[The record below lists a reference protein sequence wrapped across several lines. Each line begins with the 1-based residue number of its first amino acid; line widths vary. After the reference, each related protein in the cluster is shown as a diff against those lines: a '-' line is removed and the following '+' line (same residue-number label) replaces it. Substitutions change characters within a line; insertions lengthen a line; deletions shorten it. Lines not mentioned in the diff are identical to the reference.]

1 MSSPGI
7 STWSRHRN
15 NVSSS
20 GCVGENFAF
29 RDSRFSGAKSTDPR
43 KEWKT
48 CRKKV
53 PSKSSRQISM
63 KSPSTDARRKLNEMN
78 VLNRWLEKVGL
89 EDYYD
94 KFKRERITLREVHS
108 LDEKDL
114 KKLGLPMG
122 ARKRFIENAKDLKF
136 GREPP
141 NEYLCPI
148 TMMLM
153 AEPVLL
159 SDGFTYEKS
168 AIENWLKEHNKSPM
182 TNGMLESTVLTPNR
196 QLKKLIDDFK
206 AFEG

>member
-1 MSSPGI
+1 MSSLGL
-7 STWSRHRN
+7 SAWSRHR
-15 NVSSS
+15 SSS
-20 GCVGENFAF
+20 SPSSVAENFAV
-29 RDSRFSGAKSTDPR
+29 RDSRFGSTKGADPR
-43 KEWKT
+43 KEWKI

-53 PSKSSRQISM
+53 PDKSPRQISM
-63 KSPSTDARRKLNEMN
+63 KWNSTNVRRKSNEMN
-78 VLNRWLEKVGL
+78 MLNRWLQKVGL

-94 KFKRERITLREVHS
+94 KFKRERITLREVHR

-122 ARKRFIENAKDLKF
+122 ARKRFVESAKDLKV

-153 AEPVLL
+153 KEPVLL

-168 AIENWLKEHNKSPM
+168 AIENWLKGHNKSPM
-182 TNGMLESTVLTPNR
+182 TNGVLESTVLTPNR